1 MTYCVGLC
9 LKDGLVFLSDTRTN
23 AGVDQIGT
31 FRKMSLFQK
40 DNDRFFTLMS
50 AGNLAITQAVKEI
63 LRQGQLL
70 NGKNLWNVEN
80 AHDAAVVVGNAIKQV
95 YDRDHESLEKS
106 GIEFNCSL
114 IFGGQVKNER
124 TRLFNLY
131 SAGNFIEAT
140 PENCYFQIGESK
152 YGKPILDRV
161 ITFETPLNLA
171 TKCAL
176 ISMDSTLKSNIS
188 VGLPLDL
195 LVYERNAFQATKLVT
210 LDETNPYYQMIHQS
224 WGEKLRAAFNS
235 IAEPSWS
242 GVNLSRSISSP
253 AKRMGAVPIYKAV
266 KIPST
271 KVVKKVSA
279 VPNKLSP
286 KQSIPARGKAKTVS
300 KTVAK
305 AKTNSKI

>member
-31 FRKMSLFQK
+31 FRKMTLFQG
-40 DNDRFFTLMS
+40 NDRFFTLMS

-63 LRQGQLL
+63 LLQGQML
-70 NGKNLWNVEN
+70 NGINLWTAEN
-80 AHDAAVVVGNAIKQV
+80 SHDAAVVIGDAIKQV
-95 YDRDHESLEKS
+95 YDRDHQALEKA
-106 GIEFNCSL
+106 GIDFNCNL
-114 IFGGQVKNER
+114 IFGGQVKGER
-124 TRLFNLY
+124 PRLFNIY

-140 PENCYFQIGESK
+140 PETCYFQIGESK

-161 ITFETPLNLA
+161 LNFSTPLNLA

-176 ISMDSTLKSNIS
+176 ISMDSTLNSNIS

-195 LVYERNAFQATKLVT
+195 LVYEKNSFKADKLVT
-210 LDETNPYYQMIHQS
+210 MDEANPYFQMIHQL

-242 GVNLSRSISSP
+242 GANKSSAISAP
-253 AKRMGAVPIYKAV
+253 AKKMGAVPINRQPPKV
-266 KIPST
+266 KVKTPPSAN
-271 KVVKKVSA
+271 KNARKKVGA
-279 VPNKLSP
+279 KT
-286 KQSIPARGKAKTVS
+286 KAK
-300 KTVAK
+300 
-305 AKTNSKI
+305 

>member
-31 FRKMSLFQK
+31 FRKMTLFQDK
-40 DNDRFFTLMS
+40 SRFFTLMS

-63 LRQGQLL
+63 LLQGQLL
-70 NGKNLWNVEN
+70 NGVNLWTAEN
-80 AHDAAVVVGNAIKQV
+80 AHDAAVVVGDAIKQV
-95 YDRDHESLEKS
+95 YERDHLALEKA
-106 GIEFNCSL
+106 GIDFNCNL
-114 IFGGQVKNER
+114 IFGGQIKGER
-124 TRLFNLY
+124 PRLFNIY

-140 PENCYFQIGESK
+140 PETCYFQIGESK

-161 ITFETPLNLA
+161 VNFSTPLNLA

-176 ISMDSTLKSNIS
+176 ISMDSTLNSNIS

-195 LVYERNAFQATKLVT
+195 LVYEKNFLKPSKLVT
-210 LDETNPYYQMIHQS
+210 LDETNPYFQMIHQL

-242 GVNLSRSISSP
+242 GAHKSSAISAP
-253 AKRMGAVPIYKAV
+253 AKRMSPVPIHHQPPIVKVAKSKLAV
-266 KIPST
+266 KTSKPAK
-271 KVVKKVSA
+271 KVVAKK
-279 VPNKLSP
+279 
-286 KQSIPARGKAKTVS
+286 KA
-300 KTVAK
+300 
-305 AKTNSKI
+305 

>member
-31 FRKMSLFQK
+31 FRKMSLFQDK
-40 DNDRFFTLMS
+40 SRFFTLMS

-63 LRQGQLL
+63 LLQGQLL
-70 NGKNLWNVEN
+70 NGVNLWTAEN
-80 AHDAAVVVGNAIKQV
+80 AHDAAVVVGDAIKQV
-95 YDRDHESLEKS
+95 YERVHIALEKA
-106 GIEFNCSL
+106 GIDFNCNL
-114 IFGGQVKNER
+114 IFGGQIKGER
-124 TRLFNLY
+124 PRLFNIY

-140 PENCYFQIGESK
+140 PETCFFQIGESK

-161 ITFETPLNLA
+161 VNFSTPLSLA

-176 ISMDSTLKSNIS
+176 ISMDSTLNSNIS

-195 LVYERNAFQATKLVT
+195 LVYEKNSLKPSKLVT
-210 LDETNPYYQMIHQS
+210 LDESNPYFQMIHQL

-242 GVNLSRSISSP
+242 GAHKSSAISAPSKRMSPVPIHHQLPKIKTAKSRAAVKTIKP
-253 AKRMGAVPIYKAV
+253 AK
-266 KIPST
+266 
-271 KVVKKVSA
+271 KVVAKK
-279 VPNKLSP
+279 
-286 KQSIPARGKAKTVS
+286 KA
-300 KTVAK
+300 
-305 AKTNSKI
+305 

>member
-31 FRKMSLFQK
+31 FRKMALFQDK
-40 DNDRFFTLMS
+40 SRFFSLMS
-50 AGNLAITQAVKEI
+50 AGNLAITQAVKE
-63 LRQGQLL
+63 LLQGQLL
-70 NGKNLWNVEN
+70 NGVNLWTAEN
-80 AHDAAVVVGNAIKQV
+80 AHDAAVVVGDAIKLV
-95 YDRDHESLEKS
+95 YERDHLALEKA
-106 GIEFNCSL
+106 GIDFNCNL
-114 IFGGQVKNER
+114 IFGGQIKGER
-124 TRLFNLY
+124 PRLFNVY

-161 ITFETPLNLA
+161 VNFSTPLNLA

-176 ISMDSTLKSNIS
+176 ISMDSTLNSNIS

-195 LVYERNAFQATKLVT
+195 LVYEKNSLKPSKLVT
-210 LDETNPYYQMIHQS
+210 LDESNPYFQMIHQL

-242 GVNLSRSISSP
+242 GAHKSSAISAP
-253 AKRMGAVPIYKAV
+253 AKRMSPIPIHHQPPKV
-266 KIPST
+266 
-271 KVVKKVSA
+271 KVVKSPLA
-279 VPNKLSP
+279 VKSS
-286 KQSIPARGKAKTVS
+286 KSVKKIAIKKKA
-300 KTVAK
+300 
-305 AKTNSKI
+305 

>member
-31 FRKMSLFQK
+31 FRKMTLFQK

-63 LRQGQLL
+63 LLQGQLL
-70 NGKNLWNVEN
+70 SGKNLWNVDN
-80 AHDAAVVVGNAIKQV
+80 AHDAAVVVGDAIKQV
-95 YDRDHESLEKS
+95 YERDHLALEKA
-106 GIEFNCSL
+106 GIDFNCNL
-114 IFGGQVKNER
+114 IFGGQVKGER
-124 TRLFNLY
+124 PRLFNIY

-140 PENCYFQIGESK
+140 PETCYFQIGESK

-161 ITFETPLNLA
+161 VNFATPLNLA

-176 ISMDSTLKSNIS
+176 ISMDSTLNSNIS

-195 LVYERNAFQATKLVT
+195 LVYEKNSLKASKLVT
-210 LDETNPYYQMIHQS
+210 LDESNPYFQMIHRL

-242 GVNLSRSISSP
+242 GVNKSSAISEP
-253 AKRMGAVPIYKAV
+253 AKKMGAVPINRQPPKVKAA
-266 KIPST
+266 KPLAKPTST
-271 KVVKKVSA
+271 PKKTSSAKRKSVKKS
-279 VPNKLSP
+279 
-286 KQSIPARGKAKTVS
+286 
-300 KTVAK
+300 
-305 AKTNSKI
+305 

>member
-40 DNDRFFTLMS
+40 DGDRFFALMS

-63 LRQGQLL
+63 LLQGQLI

-80 AHDAAVVVGNAIKQV
+80 THDAAVVIGNAIKQV
-95 YDRDHESLEKS
+95 YDRDHKALEKA
-106 GIEFNCSL
+106 GIDFNCNL
-114 IFGGQVKNER
+114 IFGGQVKGER
-124 TRLFNLY
+124 PRLFNIY
-131 SAGNFIEAT
+131 SAGNFIETT
-140 PENCYFQIGESK
+140 PETCYFQIGESK

-161 ITFETPLNLA
+161 LSFDTPLSLA

-176 ISMDSTLKSNIS
+176 ISMDSTINSNIS

-195 LVYERNAFQATKLVT
+195 LVYEKNTLQANKLVT
-210 LDETNPYYQMIHQS
+210 LDESNPYFQMIHRS
-224 WGEKLRAAFNS
+224 WGEKLRDAFNS

-242 GVNLSRSISSP
+242 GTSPSRSITSP
-253 AKRMGAVPIYKAV
+253 AKKMGVIPIHR
-266 KIPST
+266 
-271 KVVKKVSA
+271 SA
-279 VPNKLSP
+279 KGANASKPISK
-286 KQSIPARGKAKTVS
+286 SIPKGKKSSS
-300 KTVAK
+300 KQK
-305 AKTNSKI
+305 A

>member
-23 AGVDQIGT
+23 AGVDQIGA

-40 DNDRFFTLMS
+40 DKDRFFILMS

-63 LRQGQLL
+63 LLQGQLL
-70 NGKNLWNVEN
+70 NSKNLWNAEN
-80 AHDAAVVVGNAIKQV
+80 THDAAVVVGDAIKQV
-95 YDRDHESLEKS
+95 YDRDHKALEKA
-106 GIEFNCSL
+106 GIDFNCNL
-114 IFGGQVKNER
+114 IFGGQVKGER
-124 TRLFNLY
+124 PRLFNIY

-140 PENCYFQIGESK
+140 PETCYFQIGESK

-161 ITFETPLNLA
+161 LSFDTPLNLA

-176 ISMDSTLKSNIS
+176 ISMDSTLNSNIS

-195 LVYERNAFQATKLVT
+195 LVYEKNSLQASKLVT
-210 LDETNPYYQMIHQS
+210 MDESNPYFQMIHQL

-242 GVNLSRSISSP
+242 GATPSKSIVSP
-253 AKRMGAVPIYKAV
+253 AKKMGPVPIHRAVRAV
-266 KIPST
+266 K
-271 KVVKKVSA
+271 
-279 VPNKLSP
+279 KLASP
-286 KQSIPARGKAKTVS
+286 AKTGSKVTS
-300 KTVAK
+300 KKTVTTK
-305 AKTNSKI
+305 ANC